1 MLKRAVRTMWSVM
14 HVTNCHHIKI
24 HNSWRLN
31 ERHYGKLGFLLPNV
45 SSRRLHHRY
54 HREQPTDI
62 RPHARSLGRPSVLGA
77 LTGLSKEEAK
87 VRFGEEML
95 HLYRRGFHVQPMLMK
110 ENHPFY
116 GHVYDGRYDDEAVLP
131 YGESLGMCLG
141 RVKPYWK
148 GKILPSVRKGKRVL
162 VAAHNN
168 VLRCLCSHLD
178 GINEKNLEKLEI
190 PTGAPLLYHLDADLK
205 PINQPDE
212 RGFRGQFLEISD
224 AEVEHVKDVDC
235 AYFEEGI
242 EMSFISDT
250 QLRSERRR
258 LKDAA
263 KGTSLDFDL

>member
-31 ERHYGKLGFLLPNV
+31 ERHY
-45 SSRRLHHRY
+45 
-54 HREQPTDI
+54 
-62 RPHARSLGRPSVLGA
+62 GA